1 MLYLSVTNVG
11 PLQKPS
17 GPAVLIPLGTAVSET
32 ASWSPSAAWTLCQG
46 QAAAPFQGPRVLG
59 RASEPGLPARP
70 RARGGDERCTAR
82 CGAGGVRLAPLGAHL
97 ASTGL
102 RRVLVW
108 EPEKGKRQRDIISW
122 IKKKSNRQTGGP
134 SCLYQVLYPTHW
146 KGQPHPQAPR
156 RSGAPGEG
164 SAPTTLCYGRSGKQ
178 GRGPAGAQGAAMG
191 GRPQGARREA
201 RVERPRALRAP
212 GVLKGASWSPA
223 ARPTGPNWDRG
234 GRRERFVER
243 SAGAAREQLSSRSV
257 TSEDALPLVR
267 PHPSDPSQV
276 PGLKRPV
283 RVFSPLG
290 REGGWW
296 PRRPSVPTPGLF
308 LTPCRLRGSPGS
320 RNAVAAVQI
329 TPRRG
334 LGSRG
339 RRFICET
346 FPCISFPG
354 TPGSRPSQLRL

>member
-1 MLYLSVTNVG
+1 MSAELQGAGQEG
-11 PLQKPS
+11 PPS
-17 GPAVLIPLGTAVSET
+17 
-32 ASWSPSAAWTLCQG
+32 
-46 QAAAPFQGPRVLG
+46 
-59 RASEPGLPARP
+59 PAR
-70 RARGGDERCTAR
+70 RSLGQHRTSQ
-82 CGAGGVRLAPLGAHL
+82 RLGLGARKREAPDRYYFL
-97 ASTGL
+97 
-102 RRVLVW
+102 
-108 EPEKGKRQRDIISW
+108 EKKK
-122 IKKKSNRQTGGP
+122 KKKSNRQTGGP

-156 RSGAPGEG
+156 RPGAPGEG
-164 SAPTTLCYGRSGKQ
+164 SALTTLCYGRSGKQ

-191 GRPQGARREA
+191 GRPQGARRDA

-223 ARPTGPNWDRG
+223 ATPTGPNWDRG
-234 GRRERFVER
+234 GRRERFVEGMCWR
-243 SAGAAREQLSSRSV
+243 GSGTAFPSVGDLRGRAASGS
-257 TSEDALPLVR
+257 T
-267 PHPSDPSQV
+267 PSIGLQPGSPV
-276 PGLKRPV
+276 PGPQRPV

-296 PRRPSVPTPGLF
+296 PRRRSVPTPGLF

-329 TPRRG
+329 PRRG

-346 FPCISFPG
+346 FPCISFAG
-354 TPGSRPSQLRL
+354 TPGSRPAQLRL